1 MTYRKTLFSYI
12 VWAVY
17 TGVCIMLL
25 AFMGY
30 FANVRYFAPG
40 NPAQGMSV
48 LCALAGVPL
57 VLAVYFGVRTAAE
70 AIHKKYT
77 MQPHTAAMWEWFLAA
92 LILAI
97 GILYQI
103 RGMLQLLGELAAGT
117 EFDFCNSPFYEN
129 ARITVAQ
136 GERFA
141 DGAAAWLY
149 ESVLSFFLSFLG
161 NKISSALILQLFL
174 HILILILGYCAVRRL
189 VGRIPA
195 CTMLLLLSY
204 AMGSGMLEERLDP
217 GELLFAMYL
226 AGLLLTGAYCR
237 LVAGA
242 KAKRWVFLLTGSLLG
257 VYIGLL
263 LFLDLTAATLFLL
276 LAGLFVTK
284 EKTERAWMAVL
295 PPFVVSLLAGTG
307 VFALFYAGRGES
319 LTKGWE
325 ILAGNYGNT
334 SWIRLFNYEGWMNER
349 AFAVLFL
356 MIAGASFLTLE
367 FFRQRQ
373 EMNFSVW
380 ILVSLVAATT
390 PFAGNGLY
398 PCWIGALFFW
408 SVLAGLGIQNCVMGE
423 LRQVREALLARIN
436 DEVDEKTADGE
447 QAAQEPDE
455 KETPVEAKPRF
466 IENPLPLPK
475 KHVKKEMD
483 YQYPVEESQ
492 MKYDIEVDEK
502 DDFDLKD

>member
-1 MTYRKTLFSYI
+1 MFSYI

-57 VLAVYFGVRTAAE
+57 VLAVYFGVRTAE
-70 AIHKKYT
+70 AIRKKYT

-129 ARITVAQ
+129 ARITAAQ

-161 NKISSALILQLFL
+161 NKISSALILQFFL

-242 KAKRWVFLLTGSLLG
+242 KAKRWVLLLTGSLLG

-380 ILVSLVAATT
+380 TLVSLVAATT

-423 LRQVREALLARIN
+423 PRQVREALLARIN

-447 QAAQEPDE
+447 QAAQEPEE

>member
-1 MTYRKTLFSYI
+1 M
-12 VWAVY
+12 
-17 TGVCIMLL
+17 
-25 AFMGY
+25 
-30 FANVRYFAPG
+30 
-40 NPAQGMSV
+40 
-48 LCALAGVPL
+48 
-57 VLAVYFGVRTAAE
+57 
-70 AIHKKYT
+70 
-77 MQPHTAAMWEWFLAA
+77 
-92 LILAI
+92 
-97 GILYQI
+97 
-103 RGMLQLLGELAAGT
+103 
-117 EFDFCNSPFYEN
+117 
-129 ARITVAQ
+129 
-136 GERFA
+136 
-141 DGAAAWLY
+141 
-149 ESVLSFFLSFLG
+149 
-161 NKISSALILQLFL
+161 

-242 KAKRWVFLLTGSLLG
+242 KAKRWVLLLTGSLLG

-380 ILVSLVAATT
+380 TLVSLVAATT

-423 LRQVREALLARIN
+423 PRQVREALLARIN

-447 QAAQEPDE
+447 QAAQEPEE